1 MTKRS
6 VLVAAAV
13 MVLPL
18 VLGACHL
25 GTGTGGP
32 ASPQSA
38 TRSTGPPTTLSPKD
52 VTEKDFDRG
61 NFPAAPKVD
70 NNWYPLTPGT
80 QYVFEGR
87 SNRGK
92 GVLPHQV
99 VSTVTDLTKVI
110 DGVRAVV
117 LWDQD
122 INAGR
127 LEESE
132 LAFQAQDDGGNVW
145 LLGEYPEVYE
155 DGRFKGAPDTWIS
168 GLEGA
173 APGVL
178 MRANPRAGTFSY
190 LQGLAPKIEFQ
201 DRAKVSETGL
211 RSCVPVKCYDE
222 VVLIDVWNPLEPGGV
237 HQLKYYAPGVG
248 EIRVGAVGDPEAEEL
263 VLVKVVRLSLTAV
276 AEARTAAL
284 ALEKHAY
291 TIGEGPY
298 RRTPPVEHALQAGRS
313 P

>member
-1 MTKRS
+1 MCKRS
-6 VLVAAAV
+6 LQVAVAVTVL
-13 MVLPL
+13 LL

-25 GTGTGGP
+25 GTGG
-32 ASPQSA
+32 SA
-38 TRSTGPPTTLSPKD
+38 APRSAARSTSPPSTLSPKD
-52 VTEKDFDRG
+52 VTEKDFDRAK
-61 NFPAAPKVD
+61 FPEAPKVD
-70 NNWYPLTPGT
+70 NHWYPLTPGT

-92 GVLPHQV
+92 GVLPHKV

-155 DGRFKGAPDTWIS
+155 DGRFTGAPDTWIS

-173 APGVL
+173 TPGVL
-178 MRANPRAGTFSY
+178 MRASPRAGTFSY

-211 RSCVPVKCYDE
+211 RTCVPVKCYDD
-222 VVLIDVWNPLEPGGV
+222 VLLIDEWNPLEPGDV

-248 EIRVGAVGDPEAEEL
+248 NIRVGAVGDPEAEEL
-263 VLVKVVRLSLTAV
+263 VLVKVLRLSPSGMAV
-276 AEARTAAL
+276 ARRD
-284 ALEKHAY
+284 ALELEQHAY
-291 TIGEGPY
+291 AVGKGPY
-298 RRTPPVEHALQAGRS
+298 RRTLPVEPAPQAGAS